1 MKNKKLTD
9 KEKKFCK
16 FYRLYGK
23 NATKAARLAG
33 YSEKTAKEIGSQNLT
48 KLHIQDE
55 IKRVSENIEETVC
68 ISKELIIN
76 EHIKLAFSSIAH
88 LHNTWIERKEFE
100 QLTDDQK
107 ACISEIMTR
116 IQKKNI
122 GTSVDPDIV
131 DVEEIKIKLYDKQ
144 KSLDAISKLMGYDS
158 AVKLEIEDKRKTV
171 SDLFPSEEE
180 LQRKAN
186 ELDKP

>member
-1 MKNKKLTD
+1 MKDKKLTD

-23 NATKAARLAG
+23 NATKAAKLAG
-33 YSEKTAKEIGSQNLT
+33 YSEKTAFVIGHENL
-48 KLHIQDE
+48 KKPYIQEE
-55 IKRVSENIEETVC
+55 IKRVSENIEETVG

-107 ACISEIMTR
+107 ACISEITTNT
-116 IQKKNI
+116 KKVT
-122 GTSVDPDIV
+122 GTDSMP
-131 DVEEIKIKLYDKQ
+131 VEVEFVKIKLYDKQ
-144 KSLDAISKLMGYDS
+144 KSLDSISKIMGYDS
-158 AVKLEIEDKRKTV
+158 AVKLEVEDRRKTV

>member
-1 MKNKKLTD
+1 MKNNKLTAKQRD
-9 KEKKFCK
+9 FCK
-16 FYRLYGK
+16 YYRLYGK
-23 NATKAARLAG
+23 NGAKAARMAG
-33 YSEKTAKEIGSQNLT
+33 YSEKAAKEMGSYLLT
-48 KLHIQDE
+48 LTNIQEE
-55 IKRVSENIEETVC
+55 IKRVSENIEETVG

-107 ACISEIMTR
+107 ACISEITTSV
-116 IQKKNI
+116 QKKNI
-122 GTSVDPDIV
+122 GTSREPEIV
-131 DVEEIKIKLYDKQ
+131 EVEFVKIKLYDKQ
-144 KSLDAISKLMGYDS
+144 KSLDSISKIMGYDS
-158 AVKLEIEDKRKTV
+158 AVKLEVEDKRKTV